1 MTFCVILWTP
11 PRNVSEVSVVD
22 LVVVSKLSLV
32 VVSKL
37 NNLVNRLEGKIKKLN
52 N

>member
-11 PRNVSEVSVVD
+11 PRNFSEVLVVV

-37 NNLVNRLEGKIKKLN
+37 NNLVNRLEANTKKIE
-52 N
+52 

>member
-11 PRNVSEVSVVD
+11 PRNFSKVSVAV

-37 NNLVNRLEGKIKKLN
+37 NNLVNRLEGKMKKIE
-52 N
+52 

>member
-11 PRNVSEVSVVD
+11 PRNLVSVAV

-37 NNLVNRLEGKIKKLN
+37 NNLVNRLEGKMKKIE
-52 N
+52 